1 MNITLSG
8 TLLNSHNNRPSGFSV
23 KQSRLS
29 MQNNV
34 IAKDY
39 ALLSDK
45 KNISYK
51 VSFSLES
58 NLESNFE
65 ANIYAL
71 KHSSFLSGLKTFS
84 LEIQEDSKPKKK
96 KYSGSFSNSILTNFS
111 FTTNNNTVIFNY
123 EFLTSTITFSTEN
136 E

>member
-8 TLLNSHNNRPSGFSV
+8 TLLNCNNNRPSSFSI
-23 KQSRLS
+23 KQSRLGV
-29 MQNNV
+29 QNNV

-51 VSFSLES
+51 LSFALES
-58 NLESNFE
+58 SFESNFE
-65 ANIYAL
+65 ANSYAL
-71 KHSSFLSGLKTFS
+71 NHSSFLSSLSTFS
-84 LEIQEDSKPKKK
+84 LEISEDSKPKKK
-96 KYSGSFSNSILTNFS
+96 KYSSSFDNSILTNFS
-111 FTTNNNTVIFNY
+111 FSTTNNTVIFNY
-123 EFLTSTITFSTEN
+123 EFLTSTINFNTEN